1 MTYPIYREVID
12 EETEVKI
19 ASQFC
24 FNEGD
29 CQEDNCR
36 CPIEE

>member
-24 FNEGD
+24 TGYD
-29 CQEDNCR
+29 CDEEQCR
-36 CPIEE
+36 CEMEE